1 MTTLLKDEKDRP
13 LPNGSPAESVR
24 MGETDVLDWDACI
37 EDAPTRPGG
46 NIQVLLSYTGRSQ
59 PVPLADPTLE

>member
-13 LPNGSPAESVR
+13 LLPNVSPAESVR

-46 NIQVLLSYTGRSQ
+46 NIQVLLS
-59 PVPLADPTLE
+59 